1 MTTTRTMAASAAE
14 FIGRLESLAR
24 REDRGALAA
33 LRRGLGK
40 PPGTVAEMAPYVE
53 PAFDGA
59 PGEAYI
65 VGSLFGLHPHHRRA
79 EGKAR
84 RGFGTDLR
92 PLRGNPGEVD
102 PGVERRFTAL
112 LDAHR
117 EAVPEHLRHL
127 ITLLRS
133 RKAEAPIDY
142 LQLFW
147 DLRDWD
153 DPDRQ
158 VQKRWASGFW
168 GWTPADEGSA
178 SPDRTD
184 DSTSNDDA

>member
-1 MTTTRTMAASAAE
+1 MTTTRTLTASAAE
-14 FIGRLESLAR
+14 FIGKLESR

-40 PPGTVAEMAPYVE
+40 PPGTVAEMAPYIE
-53 PAFDGA
+53 PAFDRA
-59 PGEAYI
+59 PDEAYI

-79 EGKAR
+79 EGYAR
-84 RGFGTDLR
+84 RGFGADLR
-92 PLRGNPGEVD
+92 PLRGSPGEED

-133 RKAEAPIDY
+133 RKGEAPIDY
-142 LQLFW
+142 LQLFL
-147 DLRDWD
+147 DLCDWHD
-153 DPDRQ
+153 AGRK

-168 GWTPADEGSA
+168 GWTPAEGGPAPVDS
-178 SPDRTD
+178 TD
-184 DSTSNDDA
+184 DSTTNDDDDA